1 VRLVPKCC
9 RRLASRSRVSHADW
23 IPVLLAMSIV
33 VPTLAG
39 GQSKD
44 VFDLSPEELKGVQVY
59 SASMY
64 LQSDRE
70 APASVTVITADQI
83 RQFGYRTL
91 ADVLRSV
98 RGFDVTY
105 DRNYAYVGVRG
116 FSRPGSYNDDV
127 LLLIDGHRL
136 NDNVYN
142 SAQIG
147 TEFPLDID
155 LISRIEIVRGPSSS
169 LYGTSALLAVIN
181 VITKDVQSFD
191 GIDLSGEAGSFGYYR
206 ARSTFAGAYH
216 GVQGLFS
223 GTIYDS
229 PGSARLF
236 FPAYDAATTNHGIAR
251 DADDDSSSSFFGRL
265 HLRDFTL
272 ETIFSTRQK
281 GIPTASFEQVF
292 NDRRSHTVDSSG
304 HLELRYSHAVLHG
317 AELTASAYYDRAIY
331 HAVYVYPPLASI
343 ESDVLN
349 LDGSRGDCLGTAAR
363 ITKTLR
369 KKHKTTIGT
378 EFRDNPRQDQTNYNV
393 GPYQLVLQDSRTSK
407 EWAVYA
413 QDEFTITR
421 NIILNAGLRH
431 DQYPTFGGTTNPR
444 LALIYS
450 PLKKTT
456 FKLLYGQAFRAPN
469 NYELYYGDHVSL
481 EPNQKLEP
489 ESIHTTE
496 FIWEQLVGANF
507 QFTASGF
514 TSHFDNLISQQTDL
528 RTGLLVF
535 ENSDKVNTRGFEME
549 LRGRMH
555 SGVEG
560 RVSYMVQRTGSGIGA
575 QLTDSPG
582 HLLKANLLVPVSR
595 LRLTTGFE
603 LQYDSGRETLE
614 RNQLGGY
621 AISNVT
627 VTSQEFARGYRLS
640 GSVYNLFNIAYSDPV
655 GPDILGSSVRQDGRE
670 FRIQLTRAFRFR

>member
-1 VRLVPKCC
+1 VRLVSKCC
-9 RRLASRSRVSHADW
+9 RGLAGRCRIPHPDW
-23 IPVLLAMSIV
+23 IAALLAMSIT

-44 VFDLSPEELKGVQVY
+44 VFDLSPEELKSVQVY

-70 APASVTVITADQI
+70 APSSVTVITADQI

-116 FSRPGSYNDDV
+116 FSRPGAYNDDV

-169 LYGTSALLAVIN
+169 LYGTSAFLAVIN

-206 ARSTFAGAYH
+206 ARSTFGGAYH
-216 GVQGLFS
+216 GVEGLFS
-223 GTIYDS
+223 GTIYGN
-229 PGSARLF
+229 PGPTRLF
-236 FPAYDAATTNHGIAR
+236 FPAYDAPATNDGIAR
-251 DADDDSSSSFFGRL
+251 DADDDSSSSLFGRL

-304 HLELRYSHAVLHG
+304 HLELRFSHAVFHG
-317 AELTASAYYDRAIY
+317 ADLTASVYYDRAIY
-331 HAVYVYPPLASI
+331 HAVYVYPPLAGI
-343 ESDVLN
+343 ENVLN
-349 LDGSRGDCLGTAAR
+349 LDGSRGDCLGTAAK
-363 ITKTLR
+363 ITQTLW
-369 KKHKTTIGT
+369 KKHKVTVGT
-378 EFRDNPRQDQTNYNV
+378 EFRDNPRQDQTNYNLD
-393 GPYQLVLQDSRTSK
+393 PYQLVLQDSRTSK

-413 QDEFTITR
+413 QDEFTIAK

-431 DQYPTFGGTTNPR
+431 DLYPTFGGSTNPR

-481 EPNQKLEP
+481 EPNPKLEP

-514 TSHFDNLISQQTDL
+514 TSHFEELISQQTDI

-535 ENSDKVNTRGFEME
+535 ENSDKVNTRGLEME

-582 HLLKANLLVPVSR
+582 HLLKANLLVPVAR

-603 LQYDSGRETLE
+603 LQYDSGRETLQADE
-614 RNQLGGY
+614 LGGY

-627 VTSQEFARGYRLS
+627 FTSREFARGYRLS

-655 GPDILGSSVRQDGRE
+655 GPEIAESSVRQNGRE